1 MRFSNTN
8 VFKEKKNINNVLSKA
23 QQKAQL
29 ALVNESE
36 NETQLKGNIKMHK
49 ENKQL
54 LEKKKKKPKPIEI
67 KSNFV
72 FASVFL
78 GLHFLVVISQ
88 CFSQVF
94 CIWQMTKGKTIE
106 EKTCNKIA
114 KLFFGL

>member
-54 LEKKKKKPKPIEI
+54 LEKKKKK
-67 KSNFV
+67 
-72 FASVFL
+72 
-78 GLHFLVVISQ
+78 
-88 CFSQVF
+88 
-94 CIWQMTKGKTIE
+94 TKTDR
-106 EKTCNKIA
+106 NKI
-114 KLFFGL
+114 